1 MFIQGFT
8 SMCSSFIAFT
18 FVHLMGRV
26 TIPFPGI
33 KVFKIL
39 GCETWALGASS
50 AQ

>member
-8 SMCSSFIAFT
+8 SMCSSFVALS
-18 FVHLMGRV
+18 FVHLMEGI
-26 TIPFPGI
+26 TIPCPGV

-39 GCETWALGASS
+39 DCETWVPGASS